1 MGDVY
6 YLLKL
11 NILLRSYL
19 ITNLLV
25 KYGRVVLV
33 YNLKG
38 FRNWPIKN
46 IFKKWDEFK
55 CFPIY
60 TSINLVW
67 TVYTLNN
74 ENRSTPVSTKFR
86 GFLLNTF
93 LQNFNFLIS
102 IAKNKKTIW
111 SKVWQ
116 SLEQGKVKRQIDC
129 YVFDASLIVTRT
141 TFIIRYT
148 RLF

>member
-1 MGDVY
+1 MFKK
-6 YLLKL
+6 LFNSTIKMFPTKRALIRWRCILSFKL

-25 KYGRVVLV
+25 KYGRGVFV

-86 GFLLNTF
+86 GLLLNTF

-102 IAKNKKTIW
+102 IAKNKKAIW

-116 SLEQGKVKRQIDC
+116 SLEQGTVKR
-129 YVFDASLIVTRT
+129 
-141 TFIIRYT
+141 
-148 RLF
+148 